1 MADPTA
7 LEEVRSVLEA
17 RKDELIRTYGAEGV
31 GIGKSTSGEGYAI
44 VVYLATPEQ
53 LRTEESIDGIPVRF
67 EVTGQFR
74 ALS

>member
-7 LEEVRSVLEA
+7 LEDVRAVLQA

-31 GIGKSTSGEGYAI
+31 GIGKDASGEGYAL
-44 VVYLATPEQ
+44 VVYVATRDL

-67 EVTGQFR
+67 EVTGEFR